1 MIQKKITLLSI
12 VLITI
17 TSSLFAQSKNNDWGW
32 NWRDSSKIA
41 AKNIPQHKKFLK
53 NEFPYPARPNDKME
67 LGVSAGY
74 AMLISDV
81 LADWRGLNNNPA
93 FGLGVT
99 LRKSISHTW
108 SVRAGYNYLNMYGLD
123 WKERTGGKN
132 TMGSSIWDKMY
143 NGKNYFANF
152 RNKSHSLSFDLIY
165 SLTTQD
171 YYRGNPKWNVYL
183 FGGYTFLASKVD
195 VNALDAN
202 GNLWDFNSIVRVP
215 TRRAKDIVQDQR
227 TAMSEGSYETNAA
240 LADGKRGDLVISNN
254 WFGRHAVDAGF
265 GISYKLNKKMN
276 IGFEQKYTDAFCDEL
291 DGIKEGA
298 NDDIISYTSFHFNYN
313 IGNSAK
319 KIEPLWW
326 INPSNYVYNELN
338 EPRHMKLPPVVLPDA
353 DGDGVTDQFDLE
365 PNTPKGAAVDSHG
378 RALDTDGDGVPDYRD
393 KELLT
398 PQACFPVNNDG
409 VGVCP
414 EPPCCSRIPE
424 VKKDTVKEGCSV
436 TNLPSIQFG
445 NGSKLSSNSTKLL
458 EVVAVKLKANPLCK
472 VNVIGHPLADKASQ
486 QRSWERVNSII
497 KYLVE
502 KQGISESRFIFT
514 YDGGVGESNTVDLQ
528 ATTEEGPNT
537 VPAPHPNLKAKN

>member
-1 MIQKKITLLSI
+1 M
-12 VLITI
+12 
-17 TSSLFAQSKNNDWGW
+17 
-32 NWRDSSKIA
+32 
-41 AKNIPQHKKFLK
+41 
-53 NEFPYPARPNDKME
+53 
-67 LGVSAGY
+67 
-74 AMLISDV
+74 
-81 LADWRGLNNNPA
+81 
-93 FGLGVT
+93 
-99 LRKSISHTW
+99 
-108 SVRAGYNYLNMYGLD
+108 
-123 WKERTGGKN
+123 
-132 TMGSSIWDKMY
+132 
-143 NGKNYFANF
+143 
-152 RNKSHSLSFDLIY
+152 
-165 SLTTQD
+165 
-171 YYRGNPKWNVYL
+171 
-183 FGGYTFLASKVD
+183 
-195 VNALDAN
+195 DAN